1 MSFVNNIRNYI
12 LEDEFKLIFRGNT
25 INIVNYDSIIDV
37 GDKSIKIR
45 YYDGILEVVGRGLKI
60 NKLLNDEIL
69 ITGDIHSI
77 KIRWSNE

>member
-1 MSFVNNIRNYI
+1 MRFVNNIRNYI
-12 LEDEFKLIFRGNT
+12 LEDEFKLIFRDNT
-25 INIVNYDSIIDV
+25 VNIVNYDSIIDV

-45 YYDGILEVVGRGLKI
+45 YYDGILEVVGRSLKI

-77 KIRWSNE
+77 KIR